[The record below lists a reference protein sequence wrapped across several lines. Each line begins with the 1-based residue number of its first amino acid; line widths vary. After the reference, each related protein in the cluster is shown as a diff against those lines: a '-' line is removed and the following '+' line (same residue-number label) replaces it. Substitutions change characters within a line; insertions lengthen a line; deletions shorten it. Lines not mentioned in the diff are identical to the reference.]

1 MTANNLVR
9 VLESNWYTLVGHLIE
24 ILRADDVRER
34 MKMVMDAD
42 IGVKM
47 RGIRATVL
55 NKIASYEE
63 GEDYPDL
70 PIPDQE
76 VDRVIAREKWGRR
89 RSGGE
94 RIWVVSDMSKG
105 ILEKFGT

>member
-1 MTANNLVR
+1 
-9 VLESNWYTLVGHLIE
+9 
-24 ILRADDVRER
+24 
-34 MKMVMDAD
+34 MVMDAD

-55 NKIASYEE
+55 NKTASYEG

-76 VDRVIAREKWGRR
+76 VDRAKAREDWGRR

-94 RIWVVSDMSKG
+94 RIWVMSDMSKG
-105 ILEKFGT
+105 ILAKFGT

>member
-1 MTANNLVR
+1 
-9 VLESNWYTLVGHLIE
+9 
-24 ILRADDVRER
+24 
-34 MKMVMDAD
+34 MVMDAD

-76 VDRVIAREKWGRR
+76 VDRAKAWEDWGRR
-89 RSGGE
+89 RSG
-94 RIWVVSDMSKG
+94 
-105 ILEKFGT
+105 

>member
-1 MTANNLVR
+1 
-9 VLESNWYTLVGHLIE
+9 
-24 ILRADDVRER
+24 
-34 MKMVMDAD
+34 MVIDAD

-47 RGIRATVL
+47 RGIRATVF
-55 NKIASYEE
+55 NKIASHEG

-76 VDRVIAREKWGRR
+76 VDRAKAREEWGRR

-94 RIWVVSDMSKG
+94 RIGGDRLRPISTSASFFFRLRPIRLRPISTSPNFD
-105 ILEKFGT
+105 FGQFRLRPIFRC